1 MNMNKNF
8 NLATNNTMFVVFMAL
23 VPLIFAGMLA
33 GSGSV
38 IAAIAAAVAY
48 ASVVIG
54 ERLD

>member
-1 MNMNKNF
+1 MNKNF